1 MKNER
6 LPWRATAQGISPFS
20 RIGACLLIV
29 VACGASP
36 AWAAGQD
43 LRSSID
49 SAGSSMSRQIGE
61 WLGGKP
67 QPKPRAKATAK
78 TATRG
83 GRTTVP
89 TAAPLPPPRPDVAE
103 AKEATRSVEQAAID
117 PVPLK
122 PANPASKPVA
132 RTPAPVSVAKPAA
145 ASQDKGNAPPDKQIA
160 AAVPLPPAR
169 PEVARDAAVDEPK
182 VQEPV
187 AEMPASSPTPKA
199 AAAAASAPQTQ
210 AQAPLPPARPFPAAG
225 RERVAAL
232 PMSKPMEAD
241 DAAQEAKPAPVATIC
256 PELSNDDIG
265 VFTPVT
271 VTATQAA
278 CTVDRGVS
286 LSAVRMKDGRLV
298 PLEPAAVL
306 RCEMAGA
313 VARWL
318 RESVDPLVAT
328 LGSPLDKVKVAASQ
342 QCRSRNRVAG
352 AKISEHGRGNALDT
366 AGYVL
371 EDKREV
377 LIGGTGDT
385 AMTPDFQQKLK
396 ASACADFTTILGP
409 GSDGY
414 HEKHLHV
421 DRAERR
427 SGAVLCQWAVSTGKG
442 R

>member
-1 MKNER
+1 MRHAAIE
-6 LPWRATAQGISPFS
+6 
-20 RIGACLLIV
+20 
-29 VACGASP
+29 P
-36 AWAAGQD
+36 APGD
-43 LRSSID
+43 N
-49 SAGSSMSRQIGE
+49 
-61 WLGGKP
+61 GKP
-67 QPKPRAKATAK
+67 S
-78 TATRG
+78 TATPVTAMPAPATLSNTMATEPRRSVASLPPARPALEPVPPG
-83 GRTTVP
+83 PAAAPPATQLVPGPKSATPGPVPGTTASAPAQV
-89 TAAPLPPPRPDVAE
+89 AAPLPPV
-103 AKEATRSVEQAAID
+103 
-117 PVPLK
+117 
-122 PANPASKPVA
+122 
-132 RTPAPVSVAKPAA
+132 
-145 ASQDKGNAPPDKQIA
+145 
-160 AAVPLPPAR
+160 
-169 PEVARDAAVDEPK
+169 
-182 VQEPV
+182 
-187 AEMPASSPTPKA
+187 
-199 AAAAASAPQTQ
+199 
-210 AQAPLPPARPFPAAG
+210 RPFQAME

-232 PMSKPMEAD
+232 PPPKVMGAETDQPASEEEAT
-241 DAAQEAKPAPVATIC
+241 APAVPTIC
-256 PELSNDDIG
+256 PELSNDNLG
-265 VFTPVT
+265 VFAPVT
-271 VTATQAA
+271 VTATQTA

-298 PLEPAAVL
+298 QLDPPAVL

-313 VARWL
+313 VAKWL

-371 EDKREV
+371 EDKREI

-385 AMTPDFQQKLK
+385 AMTPDFQQRLK